1 MSDKKSSNTEYNYY
15 LRQIDDC
22 ETVRKQFEPEWEKN
36 YKAVYGPDWMQDGK
50 RTDTKNTSNKS
61 WKKYQYDILLSY
73 LKTEIPSMIMYRPEV
88 FLTAIQA
95 AETKDPNAEAEA
107 KKYEAYANR
116 VLNDID
122 GFENNIKAMLADAHC
137 AYAITK
143 VVKVPEM
150 QPHPQAGQSAGIDM
164 QGIEQFYPDEQL
176 VKYTYNFKRVD
187 PLKFLFSSKCGND
200 PNESRFF
207 GEEIMSSLQD
217 MIDDGLYNEKTIDA
231 LRDKFGK
238 DDKEDDEIEI
248 KRYELYDRFKEKV
261 VVLCRDYDT
270 FLRNESTPEGIEQDP
285 YAILKFTEIPGQ
297 FIPKPEM
304 SSGIQFQDD
313 EQEAREWIRKQAKK
327 SVPKKG
333 ISPQFAKNTKERGK
347 LEDGISDTVVC
358 TPNDVFDINT
368 DLKLGSAVSDYMGVM
383 DKDFD
388 EIMGQPSQDRGMTG
402 EAKFATEV
410 QIAEQQGN
418 TREQDKL
425 NAVRT
430 WLEQAIEK
438 LLFQIKYGGDA
449 ELQQLKIDLDLDIE
463 INIESK
469 TLKTKA
475 IERKQMIEAASGY
488 PMLWQ
493 SPTYVKHFLDTF
505 DMREIDKIQ
514 EEIQQAQAAQMQ
526 AMQPQFTPPP
536 LNEPSVSI
544 SFKGE
549 MIPIETAN
557 AILDTAFN
565 KDIPYPGPV
574 APPVQQVSDNS
585 GTLPAQGVQPATGE
599 SPAAGTEG
607 MSPGSGLMEGM

>member
-1 MSDKKSSNTEYNYY
+1 MNDKKSSNKEYNYY

-22 ETVRKQFEPEWEKN
+22 ETVRKQFEPIWEKN
-36 YKAVYGPDWMQDGK
+36 YKAVYGSDWMQDGK
-50 RTDTKNTSNKS
+50 RTDTKNTSNKTI
-61 WKKYQYDILLSY
+61 KKYQYDILLSY
-73 LKTEIPSMIMYRPEV
+73 LKTEIPSLILYRPEI
-88 FLTAIQA
+88 FLSAIQ
-95 AETKDPNAEAEA
+95 EAEN
-107 KKYEAYANR
+107 KNPEIEAEVKRYQDYTNR
-116 VLNDID
+116 ILNDID
-122 GFENNIKAMLADAHC
+122 GFENNIKAMLADGHC

-143 VVKVPEM
+143 VVKIPVM
-150 QPHPQAGQSAGIDM
+150 GPHPQAGQSAGIDT
-164 QGIEQFYPDEQL
+164 QGVEQFFPDEQL
-176 VKYTYNFKRVD
+176 QKYEYNFKRVD
-187 PLKFLFSSKCGND
+187 PFKFLFSAKCGND
-200 PNESRFF
+200 PNEARIF
-207 GEEIMSSLQD
+207 GEEISSSLQD
-217 MIDDGLYNEKTIDA
+217 MIDDGLYDDKTINA

-248 KRYELYDRFKEKV
+248 TRYELYDRFKEKII
-261 VVLCRDYDT
+261 VLCRDYDT
-270 FLRNESTPEGIEQDP
+270 FLRNDPTPDGIEKDP

-333 ISPQFAKNTKERGK
+333 ISPQFAKNSKERLK

-358 TPNDVFDINT
+358 TQNDIFDINT

-438 LLFQIKYGGDA
+438 LLFHIKYGGDA

-469 TLKTKA
+469 TPKSRA
-475 IERKQMIEAASGY
+475 IERKQMIEAGTGY

-493 SPTYVKHFLDTF
+493 SSTYTKKFLDTF
-505 DMREIDKIQ
+505 DMREVDKIL
-514 EEIQQAQAAQMQ
+514 EEVQQAQAAMQ
-526 AMQPQFTPPP
+526 TQEVPTKPAIALSLALKQELLPIEAVDKIVDMLMQ
-536 LNEPSVSI
+536 SD
-544 SFKGE
+544 
-549 MIPIETAN
+549 IPIST
-557 AILDTAFN
+557 
-565 KDIPYPGPV
+565 
-574 APPVQQVSDNS
+574 
-585 GTLPAQGVQPATGE
+585 GTLATSPTSVTSMATGE
-599 SPAAGTEG
+599 SPSAGTEG
-607 MSPGSGLMEGM
+607 MNPEVGVQ

>member
-1 MSDKKSSNTEYNYY
+1 LSAKKSDNKEYNYY
-15 LRQIDDC
+15 LRQIDDW
-22 ETVRKQFEPEWEKN
+22 EAVRNQFETTWEKN

-61 WKKYQYDILLSY
+61 LKKYQYDILLSY
-73 LKTEIPSMIMYRPEV
+73 LKTEIPSLILYRPEI

-107 KKYEAYANR
+107 KKYESYANR
-116 VLNDID
+116 ILNDID
-122 GFENNIKAMLADAHC
+122 GFENNIKAMLADGHC
-137 AYAITK
+137 AYAVTK
-143 VVKVPEM
+143 VIKIPVM
-150 QPHPQAGQSAGIDM
+150 GTHPQAGQSAGIDT
-164 QGIEQFYPDEQL
+164 QGIEQFYPEEAL
-176 VKYTYNFKRVD
+176 VKYEYNFKRVD
-187 PLKFLFSSKCGND
+187 PLKFIFSAKCGND
-200 PNESRFF
+200 PNESRIF
-207 GEEIMSSLQD
+207 GEEITSSLQE
-217 MIDDGLYNEKTIDA
+217 MIDGGLYDEKIIDE
-231 LRDKFGK
+231 LREKFGE

-248 KRYELYDRFKEKV
+248 TRYEIYDRFKEKI

-270 FLRNESTPEGIEQDP
+270 FLRNESIPDGIDKDP

-333 ISPQFAKNTKERGK
+333 ISPQFAKNTKERNK

-368 DLKLGSAVSDYMGVM
+368 DLKLGTAVSDYMNVM

-388 EIMGQPSQDRGMTG
+388 EIMGQPSQDRGMVG

-410 QIAEQQGN
+410 QVAEQQGN

-430 WLEQAIEK
+430 WMEQAIEK

-449 ELQQLKIDLDLDIE
+449 ELQKLNIDLDLDIE

-469 TLKTKA
+469 TLRTRA
-475 IERKQMIEAASGY
+475 IERKQMIEAGTGY

-493 SPTYVKHFLDTF
+493 SPTYVSKFLDTF

-514 EEIQQAQAAQMQ
+514 QEIQQAQAAQMQ
-526 AMQPQFTPPP
+526 ANQPQGTPPK
-536 LNEPSVSI
+536 EPSISV

-549 MIPIETAN
+549 LIPTETAN

-565 KDIPYPGPV
+565 KYIPYPGTQ
-574 APPVQQVSDNS
+574 ALPPGDGGEMS
-585 GTLPAQGVQPATGE
+585 TGE

-607 MSPGSGLMEGM
+607 LQPEVGVQ